1 MFKRLALA
9 ASAALLLVAPAAAAP
24 EPAPKLEF
32 SKMMGRWY
40 EVARVPNKIQKGCQA
55 GASEWKQQGQ
65 GFSVLQTCRKGSPD
79 GPVAE
84 WKGKAVVQDPATNAK
99 LKMSFF
105 GGLVT
110 QEYLV
115 LDHRPEQG
123 WLIMATS
130 NRKFVWLM
138 SQKPT
143 LNAGV
148 RAAAVA
154 RIRQLGFD
162 TDTLEFPQPARS

>member
-1 MFKRLALA
+1 MFKRIALM
-9 ASAALLLVAPAAAAP
+9 ASAVALLTGAPAAAGEALP
-24 EPAPKLEF
+24 RIELT
-32 SKMMGRWY
+32 KMMGRWY
-40 EVARVPNKIQKGCQA
+40 EVARVPNKIQRGCQA

-143 LNAGV
+143 LAAGA
-148 RAAAVA
+148 RATAVA

-162 TDTLEFPQPARS
+162 PETLEFPQPARS